1 MSQYHCNEYFLINQ
15 NRSRRRC
22 HDNKSNFGRIHSKY
36 NSSFSTLDDQK
47 SLTKYLFHTML
58 QRNSK
63 LLIKMVTRYII
74 LFKQMRVAVGKN
86 FFVLFYFELFYE
98 PSMYCISRIII
109 DISYLE
115 LFVAVIGGSHWMCM
129 IQMKCMSVTL
139 SDQQAVYH
147 VSVDVAHNHSKSIFP
162 RKNSLVKWIKNGA
175 FLVHQNIS
183 KSL

>member
-1 MSQYHCNEYFLINQ
+1 LSQYHCNEYFLINQ

-74 LFKQMRVAVGKN
+74 LFKQMLVAV
-86 FFVLFYFELFYE
+86 
-98 PSMYCISRIII
+98 
-109 DISYLE
+109 E

-162 RKNSLVKWIKNGA
+162 RKNSLVK
-175 FLVHQNIS
+175 
-183 KSL
+183 